1 MFRTLH
7 QRFREER
14 LGLTAGSLTL
24 TTLIALVP
32 FFTVALALFTAFPMF
47 AKLQDALQLWL
58 VNSLVPDSIARQ
70 VLGYLTQFSRQASR
84 LGSIGLVV
92 LLFTTIAM
100 VLTIDRTL
108 NTIWRV
114 PKTRPL
120 AHRLLMVWAVLTLGP
135 LLLAA
140 SIAALTFVLSVS
152 AGWVGAVPDH
162 VRMLLDILQFAL
174 LAAGL
179 TVLFQL
185 VPNTPVR
192 WSHAAA
198 GGILSASG
206 IEIAKVLLVLYLLK
220 VPAYSLIY
228 GAFAVVPIL
237 LVWMYVIWLMVLA
250 GAVIAACL
258 PALLAPQTR
267 IASGHGWHFQ
277 LAIEILQLLAQ
288 ARTTIA
294 KGYSVEQLAA
304 ALSVDTQQLA
314 PALEALSQ
322 LDWIAQLDE
331 SPQQNQRFDQRPDVL
346 HTPDSPS
353 KSRVKNS
360 ADAEKST
367 KTASLPR
374 YVLLVACESTLLEPL
389 LQKLLLKPEKS
400 LESLWQKSLLPTLT
414 LHDALSKT

>member
-135 LLLAA
+135 LLLGA

-162 VRMLLDILQFAL
+162 VRMLLDMLQFAL

-258 PALLAPQTR
+258 SALLAPQTR

-294 KGYSVEQLAA
+294 KGYSVKHLAA

-331 SPQQNQRFDQRPDVL
+331 SPPQNQHFDQRPDVL
-346 HTPDSPS
+346 DTYDSPS
-353 KSRVKNS
+353 KSTT
-360 ADAEKST
+360 DAKGRT
-367 KTASLPR
+367 KKAILPR
-374 YVLLVACESTLLEPL
+374 YVF
-389 LQKLLLKPEKS
+389 K
-400 LESLWQKSLLPTLT
+400 
-414 LHDALSKT
+414 